1 MSTQCSIITQKINKQ
16 GKSQKNACLPPFQN
30 TQEIM
35 SILTPSNNS
44 SSSIFPLSL
53 ETCSYSNTLQQ
64 KLLATKQ
71 KLKRIGTKQKT
82 ELKRSTFNK
91 LAKSTNN
98 LPNIKL
104 VKNSINK
111 NNESIMLGPEKLPKS
126 MKELKSN
133 NLELNNF
140 LNPAHVNFNQSVQNS
155 NSPIEIKM
163 LPDKLTNAMSS
174 ASKSKSSDNF
184 KFKTIKQGM
193 MTSGVTISK
202 VESSSLSKS
211 KNFPQIP
218 KSVYI
223 NLDSAVEQARLKS
236 TILQNNGFE
245 NKKTKPVSLTPAML
259 LSSCPGLSITP
270 IVNTNH
276 KTNYGPN
283 KLSTSCQ
290 IQNTTTKTKKC
301 NFEHFGNSVTIT
313 KAEKKIIP
321 KSQGP
326 K

>member
-1 MSTQCSIITQKINKQ
+1 MTIPCSTTTQKINKQ
-16 GKSQKNACLPPFQN
+16 GKSQKNTCLPPFQN

-35 SILTPSNNS
+35 SILTPCNNS

-71 KLKRIGTKQKT
+71 KLKRISVKQKT
-82 ELKRSTFNK
+82 ELKRSTINK
-91 LAKSTNN
+91 LVKGTNN
-98 LPNIKL
+98 SPNSKP

-111 NNESIMLGPEKLPKS
+111 SNESIILRPEKFPKP

-133 NLELNNF
+133 NLELKNF
-140 LNPAHVNFNQSVQNS
+140 LNPAHINFNQSVQNL

-163 LPDKLTNAMSS
+163 LPDKLTNVMSS
-174 ASKSKSSDNF
+174 TSKSKISDNL
-184 KFKTIKQGM
+184 KLKSIKQGM

-202 VESSSLSKS
+202 VESSSTSKS
-211 KNFPQIP
+211 KHFPQNP

-223 NLDSAVEQARLKS
+223 NLDSAIEQARLKS
-236 TILQNNGFE
+236 TILQNNSFK
-245 NKKTKPVSLTPAML
+245 NKKTKPVPLTPAML
-259 LSSCPGLSITP
+259 VSSCPGLSITP
-270 IVNTNH
+270 IVNTIN
-276 KTNYGPN
+276 KTSYGPN
-283 KLSTSCQ
+283 NLSTSCQ

-301 NFEHFGNSVTIT
+301 NFEHLGNSVTIT
-313 KAEKKIIP
+313 KAEKKIVP